1 MTDFVKELKAH
12 KAKVKTGIS
21 HVGTQEEMQKLR
33 RATDE
38 ITQFCNGI
46 KDTTKAGNVWLL
58 FISIFFLESI
68 SSLWLPIY
76 PYTHPPNKKYNQL
89 KAYHTQIIS
98 HKY

>member
-46 KDTTKAGNVWLL
+46 KDTTKAGNV
-58 FISIFFLESI
+58 
-68 SSLWLPIY
+68 
-76 PYTHPPNKKYNQL
+76 
-89 KAYHTQIIS
+89 
-98 HKY
+98 